1 MNTKEDIERLRQEAE
16 ERRSNAIHELHNL
29 HDDISTKADKVDVL
43 VLNARRGIRAG
54 EINIPQLLDDLHE
67 ARVLLEDIQNDVG
80 QASREADT
88 AETFVAVPVK
98 TVPTPPR
105 FETGVH
111 VDPDGTAQPYA
122 RCVSGHKPVDPEA
135 ERLAATD
142 YSTGTVTMS
151 TADEAAVDVDG
162 RAIWEDHFPEGTEPP
177 YGAGPDRH
185 AWVTGYDDGLN
196 ARPRPDLPPNFNVEA
211 WRKGWRTGLLARETV
226 RFPSQAETDAWD
238 EAVGVAPE
246 PSHTE
251 PASTVSEHARQE
263 ARAWR
268 AGYNDGS
275 LNREPL
281 KLTAYVHR
289 CAYNQ
294 GYADGQRAY
303 QLTREEA

>member
-1 MNTKEDIERLRQEAE
+1 M
-16 ERRSNAIHELHNL
+16 
-29 HDDISTKADKVDVL
+29 DVL

-162 RAIWEDHFPEGTEPP
+162 RAIWEDHFPRERSRPTAQAPTVTPGSPATTTGSTPGPGPTYRPTSTSRLGGRVGEPAFSLGRP
-177 YGAGPDRH
+177 FASPR
-185 AWVTGYDDGLN
+185 
-196 ARPRPDLPPNFNVEA
+196 RPRRTPGTRPWGLPPS
-211 WRKGWRTGLLARETV
+211 RPT
-226 RFPSQAETDAWD
+226 PSPR
-238 EAVGVAPE
+238 APC
-246 PSHTE
+246 PST
-251 PASTVSEHARQE
+251 PGKR
-263 ARAWR
+263 
-268 AGYNDGS
+268 
-275 LNREPL
+275 REPGVQA
-281 KLTAYVHR
+281 TTTGA
-289 CAYNQ
+289 
-294 GYADGQRAY
+294 
-303 QLTREEA
+303 